1 MTIDSVKKMKDA
13 LCEKL
18 KVSFG
23 STVEEASD
31 AQMMRGTGDKEAITT
46 YANAFN
52 KDKDFYGFMRSM
64 EAYRNTLADPETR
77 LILSPGS
84 DFFRYFQDH
93 TSGPAS
99 SP

>member
-31 AQMMRGTGDKEAITT
+31 AQMMRASALVLRDVMAERSVDT
-46 YANAFN
+46 
-52 KDKDFYGFMRSM
+52 MR
-64 EAYRNTLADPETR
+64 ETR
-77 LILSPGS
+77 EEHRRQGILELGITLVDLFSKWP
-84 DFFRYFQDH
+84 RKRRKQ
-93 TSGPAS
+93 
-99 SP
+99 

>member
-31 AQMMRGTGDKEAITT
+31 AQMMRA
-46 YANAFN
+46 
-52 KDKDFYGFMRSM
+52 
-64 EAYRNTLADPETR
+64 P
-77 LILSPGS
+77 LSCA
-84 DFFRYFQDH
+84 
-93 TSGPAS
+93 T
-99 SP
+99 

>member
-31 AQMMRGTGDKEAITT
+31 AQMMRASALVPVSYTHLDGQTA
-46 YANAFN
+46 AF
-52 KDKDFYGFMRSM
+52 
-64 EAYRNTLADPETR
+64 
-77 LILSPGS
+77 GS
-84 DFFRYFQDH
+84 RRAQWR
-93 TSGPAS
+93 
-99 SP
+99 